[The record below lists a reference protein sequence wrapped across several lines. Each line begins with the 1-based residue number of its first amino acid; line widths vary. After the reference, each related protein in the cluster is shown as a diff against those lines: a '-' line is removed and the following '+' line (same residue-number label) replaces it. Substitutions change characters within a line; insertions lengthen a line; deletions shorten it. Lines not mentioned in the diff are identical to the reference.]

1 MFSIVK
7 ATSSSPVKVV
17 VGRDNF
23 EYLTRITMWEVEM
36 FYFVTYT
43 LHPSVIIMSLD
54 RSFVKLFRLI
64 IINLNIT

>member
-17 VGRDNF
+17 VGCDNF
-23 EYLTRITMWEVEM
+23 EYLTRITMWEAEM

-54 RSFVKLFRLI
+54 RSFVKLLRLI